1 MWYSRVNNASRNTY
15 VRETPSGDIPA
26 GVTSNPAQNDTSNT
40 LIGHCHSG
48 HCSRDCI
55 PTGELFINEYTWPT
69 TVDTSYHRPRQRLR
83 GRCADTG
90 QDGRD
95 ADGAGGFQ
103 QHKDASYET
112 PPFAN
117 AIRVMMRGRFVPS
130 VTDIKVMP
138 SVVRRNVWLGE
149 SAFLLGPRRRTVGC
163 PRHRL

>member
-69 TVDTSYHRPRQRLR
+69 TVDTSYHLR
-83 GRCADTG
+83 DNGCADGVLIQGKT
-90 QDGRD
+90 D
-95 ADGAGGFQ
+95 
-103 QHKDASYET
+103 ET
-112 PPFAN
+112 QMGPVDFSNTRTLPMRRRP
-117 AIRVMMRGRFVPS
+117 IRVMMRGRFVPS
-130 VTDIKVMP
+130 VTDIKVTP

-163 PRHRL
+163 PGHRL